1 MPFGEEGEICISGP
15 AVMLGYLDN
24 PEETE
29 KALRVHADGLT
40 WLHTGDICSRD
51 DDGYFYFKLRL
62 KRMLKVSGFNVY
74 PAQLE
79 ELISSYPDV
88 DTVCVIGIPD
98 RHSIERVKVFVVLK
112 DKSKATDETKEKII
126 KFCQENRS
134 QTRMSAR
141 NSNSEIL
148 YPKLSSGKLHFMN

>member
-51 DDGYFYFKLRL
+51 DDGYFYFKLQL
-62 KRMLKVSGFNVY
+62 KRMLKVADLMY
-74 PAQLE
+74 TPTQLE

-98 RHSIERVKVFVVLK
+98 RHSIERVKVFVVPK
-112 DKSKATDETKEKII
+112 DKSKATDKTKEKII
-126 KFCQENRS
+126 KFCQETDLNKKCPR
-134 QTRMSAR
+134 R

-148 YPKLSSGKLHFMN
+148 YPKFSSGKLHFMN